1 MDLTA
6 MDDAKSAGW
15 FAPQNRKETIAG
27 LLFVLPALVG
37 FLMFVAGPMIA
48 TLVISLMKYDL
59 FSAPTFVGL
68 RNFERMLTDGRLW
81 RVFGNTSF
89 FAVFAVLGNVGLGV
103 VLAVLLNRKMPRA
116 LLYVYRAAYFFPSLV
131 GLIFVSVIWQFLF
144 QRDIGIINHYLG
156 QIGIGPVS
164 WLSSPQVALISVI
177 ILDVWKNVG
186 FAMLIAI
193 AGLQSISTDYY
204 DAARVDGSR
213 GWRTFWQITVPLLS
227 PTILFLLT
235 MNTIGAFKVFES
247 IIVLTNGGP
256 GDATRSLVMYIY
268 EQGFKSF
275 NMGYAS
281 AISLLLLGVI
291 VTITAIQFA
300 LSKRW
305 TFYE

>member
-1 MDLTA
+1 MRN
-6 MDDAKSAGW
+6 DARASGR
-15 FAPQNRKETIAG
+15 FGPHNRKEAIAG
-27 LLFVLPALVG
+27 LLFVLPALIG
-37 FLMFVAGPMIA
+37 FVTFVAGPMLA

-68 RNFERMLTDGRLW
+68 KNFQRILIDARLW
-81 RVFGNTSF
+81 KVFGNTAT

-103 VLAVLLNRKMPRA
+103 ILAVLLNRKMPRV
-116 LLYVYRAAYFFPSLV
+116 LLYFYRAAYFFPSLI
-131 GLIFVSVIWQFLF
+131 GLVFVAVVWQFLF
-144 QRDIGIINHYLG
+144 QRDIGVINYYLG
-156 QIGIGPVS
+156 RIGMAPVG
-164 WLSSPQVALISVI
+164 WLSNPQVALISVI

-193 AGLQSISTDYY
+193 AGLQGISSDYY
-204 DAARVDGSR
+204 DAARVDGAGR
-213 GWRTFWQITVPLLS
+213 MRTFWQITIPLLS
-227 PTILFLLT
+227 PTILFLVT

-256 GDATRSLVMYIY
+256 GDASRSLVMYIY

-281 AISLLLLGVI
+281 AISLLLLSLI
-291 VTITAIQFA
+291 VLVTAIQFV

>member
-1 MDLTA
+1 MK
-6 MDDAKSAGW
+6 DDAKAAGW
-15 FAPQNRKETIAG
+15 LSPHNRREAIAG
-27 LLFVLPALVG
+27 MLFVLPALIG
-37 FLMFVAGPMIA
+37 FVTFVAGPMLA
-48 TLVISLMKYDL
+48 TVVISLMKYDL

-68 RNFERMLTDGRLW
+68 RNFQRILIDARLW
-81 RVFGNTSF
+81 KVFGNTAT

-103 VLAVLLNRKMPRA
+103 VLAVLLNRRMPKP
-116 LLYVYRAAYFFPSLV
+116 LLYFYRAAYFFPSLI
-131 GLIFVSVIWQFLF
+131 GLVFVAVVWQFLF
-144 QRDIGIINHYLG
+144 QRDIGVINYYLG
-156 QIGIGPVS
+156 RIGIEPVG
-164 WLSSPQVALISVI
+164 WLSNPQVALISVI

-193 AGLQSISTDYY
+193 AGLQGISSDYY
-204 DAARVDGSR
+204 DAARVDGAGR
-213 GWRTFWQITVPLLS
+213 LRTFWQITIPLLS
-227 PTILFLLT
+227 PTILFLVT

-247 IIVLTNGGP
+247 IVVLTNGGP

-281 AISLLLLGVI
+281 AISLLLLSLI
-291 VTITAIQFA
+291 VLVTAIQFV

>member
-1 MDLTA
+1 MK
-6 MDDAKSAGW
+6 DDAKAAGW
-15 FAPQNRKETIAG
+15 FAPHSRKETIAG
-27 LLFVLPALVG
+27 LLFVLPALIG
-37 FLMFVAGPMIA
+37 FITFVLGPMLA
-48 TLVISLMKYDL
+48 TFVISLMKYDL

-68 RNFERMLTDGRLW
+68 KNFQRILIDARLW
-81 RVFGNTSF
+81 KVFGNTAT

-103 VLAVLLNRKMPRA
+103 VLAVLLNRKMPRV
-116 LLYVYRAAYFFPSLV
+116 LLYFYRAAYFFPSLV
-131 GLIFVSVIWQFLF
+131 GLVFVAVVWQFLF
-144 QRDIGIINHYLG
+144 QRDIGVINYYLG
-156 QIGIGPVS
+156 RIGIEPVG
-164 WLSSPQVALISVI
+164 WLSNPQVALTSVI

-193 AGLQSISTDYY
+193 AGLQGISSDYY
-204 DAARVDGSR
+204 DAARVDGAGR
-213 GWRTFWQITVPLLS
+213 MRTFWQITLPLLS
-227 PTILFLLT
+227 PTILFLVT

-247 IIVLTNGGP
+247 IVVLTNGGP

-281 AISLLLLGVI
+281 AISLLLLGLI
-291 VTITAIQFA
+291 VLVTAIQFV

>member
-1 MDLTA
+1 
-6 MDDAKSAGW
+6 MDDAKAPGW
-15 FAPQNRKETIAG
+15 FAQQNRKETIAG
-27 LLFVLPALVG
+27 LIFVLPALIG
-37 FLMFVAGPMIA
+37 FVTFVVGPMIA
-48 TLVISLMKYDL
+48 TMVISLMKYDL
-59 FSAPTFVGL
+59 FSAPTFIGL
-68 RNFERMLTDGRLW
+68 KNFERMFVDARLW
-81 RVFGNTSF
+81 RVFGNTTF

-103 VLAVLLNRKMPRA
+103 VLAVLLNRKMPKA
-116 LLYVYRAAYFFPSLV
+116 LQYVYRAAYFFPSLV
-131 GLIFVSVIWQFLF
+131 GLIFVAVIWQFLF
-144 QRDIGIINHYLG
+144 QKDIGIINHYLG
-156 QIGIGPVS
+156 KIGISPVS

-204 DAARVDGSR
+204 DAARVDGSS
-213 GWRTFWQITVPLLS
+213 GMRTFWQITVPLLS
-227 PTILFLLT
+227 PTILFLVT

-247 IIVLTNGGP
+247 IVVLTNGGP

-281 AISLLLLGVI
+281 AISLLLLGLI
-291 VTITAIQFA
+291 VVVTAIQFA
-300 LSKRW
+300 FSKRW